1 MWVQLDI
8 INAQA
13 GYRLE
18 SVLMTVQGDSAG
30 SASDPEIE
38 ETEIE

>member
-1 MWVQLDI
+1 LKILARLDI

-18 SVLMTVQGDSAG
+18 SAIKTVQGV
-30 SASDPEIE
+30 E
-38 ETEIE
+38 ETEID